1 VFSDEIEWV
10 KQNLPLPGPVTYR
23 DAPGLGDYEDFY
35 LLSQC
40 RHQVIANSTFSW
52 WAAWL
57 NPHPDKVVVGPHP
70 WYRDPRYSSEDII
83 PAAWV
88 RLPADA

>member
-40 RHQVIANSTFSW
+40 QHQVIANSTFSW

-57 NPHPDKVVVGPHP
+57 NPNPDKLVAGPHP
-70 WYRDPRYSSEDII
+70 WYRDPAYSSADII
-83 PAAWV
+83 PAAWA
-88 RLPADA
+88 RFPADG